1 MSRRSAIVVVAL
13 AGVLAPAC
21 AGIGVREAKRPALF
35 ADWRASA
42 LAADR
47 PSPRTVQTLRIYDL
61 DHVYDRDPDGAARR
75 LHAEAVRDPQPD
87 TLFALAELSYL
98 RGQAVG
104 KKHPDDALRYY
115 VRCCAYAQHYLLA
128 SCVDGE
134 QTLSNAP
141 PANTTVSARAAGNEA
156 ARPPDLLPPMAR
168 VLPVAPPLTP
178 RDAFDPRFR
187 LACNLYNAGLA
198 QCLRAAQKAGR
209 LDTRTALR
217 LPTPDGGEDRVPVLH
232 VGFDWKPGE
241 FGKLAFCEDYEVVGL
256 ANLYRDYGLGVP
268 LIGNLAADADHGYYA
283 RQLQFPVTALIRF
296 EGGLADLDRA
306 DAARL
311 ELYNPRTIQAARL
324 GGHAVPLEADLT
336 TPIASFLNQYPADRI
351 ALTGFFDADRLRG
364 RAGIK
369 FLEPY
374 QPGKIPVL
382 LVHGLL
388 SSPVTWAPLFNDL
401 QADPALRERFQF
413 WVYFYPTGDPYLAT
427 AADLRRSL
435 DKLRSDLDPQHRDPA
450 LDQMVLVGHSMGG
463 LVSHLQTVDGGDDF
477 WRLVSDEPI
486 QQVKAD
492 EKVDDL
498 EETFYFHRRTDVRRV
513 IFLGTPHRGS
523 RLSPSLPARLAR
535 RFIRAPQDLV
545 AEAADLT
552 AENPALKYRQL
563 PSSVDLLAPNA
574 PALEILADR
583 PRPPGVHYHSVI
595 GVAPKCTAVVE
606 RWLAGD
612 ADEPGD
618 GVVPVKSAHL
628 DGVDS
633 ELVVPADHFHVHQHP
648 LAVREVRR
656 ILLEHAAA
664 SGLPVPRQ

>member
-1 MSRRSAIVVVAL
+1 MSRPLIVVVAL
-13 AGVLAPAC
+13 LPAC

-61 DHVYDRDPDGAARR
+61 DRAHDRDPDDAARR
-75 LHAEAVRDPQPD
+75 LHAVAVADPQPD

-98 RGQAVG
+98 RGNAVG
-104 KKHPDDALRYY
+104 KKRPDDALRYY
-115 VRCCAYAQHYLLA
+115 VRCCAYAQHYLLS
-128 SCVDGE
+128 SCVD
-134 QTLSNAP
+134 QTPNPKSQTPNPDFVGNCDLGFV
-141 PANTTVSARAAGNEA
+141 TSAGRGV
-156 ARPPDLLPPMAR
+156 P
-168 VLPVAPPLTP
+168 PPLTP

-187 LACNLYNAGLA
+187 LACNLYNAGLS

-217 LPTPDGGEDRVPVLH
+217 LPASDGRGEDRVPVLH
-232 VGFDWKPGE
+232 VGFAWKPGE

-283 RQLQFPVTALIRF
+283 RQLQFPITALIRF

-311 ELYNPRTIQAARL
+311 ELYNPRTVQAARL

-336 TPIASFLNQYPADRI
+336 TPIASFLDQYPADKL

-427 AADLRRSL
+427 AADLRQSL
-435 DKLRSDLDPQHRDPA
+435 DKLRADIDPRHTDPA

-486 QQVKAD
+486 KQVKA
-492 EKVDDL
+492 EAGVEGQL
-498 EETFYFHRRTDVRRV
+498 EDTFYFHRRTDVRRV
-513 IFLGTPHRGS
+513 IFLGTPHHGS

-535 RFIRAPQDLV
+535 RFIRAPQEFA
-545 AEAADLT
+545 AEAADLA

-583 PRPPGVHYHSVI
+583 PRPPEVHYHSVI
-595 GVAPKCTAVVE
+595 GVAPKSSAVVE

-612 ADEPGD
+612 ANEPGD
-618 GVVPVKSAHL
+618 GVVPAASAHL
-628 DGVDS
+628 AAAES

-664 SGLPVPRQ
+664 SGLPVPR

>member
-1 MSRRSAIVVVAL
+1 MSRRAARLIVAL
-13 AGVLAPAC
+13 LVALAPAC
-21 AGIGVREAKRPALF
+21 GGIGVREVKRPALF

-61 DHVYDRDPDGAARR
+61 DRAYDRDPEDATRR
-75 LHAEAVRDPQPD
+75 LHLVAVADPQPD
-87 TLFALAELSYL
+87 TLFALAELHYV
-98 RGQAVG
+98 RGQSLD
-104 KKHPDDALRYY
+104 KRHPDEALRHY
-115 VRCCAYAQHYLLA
+115 VRCCAYAQYYLM
-128 SCVDGE
+128 SSSVDGPSE
-134 QTLSNAP
+134 
-141 PANTTVSARAAGNEA
+141 PARQRVEPASRALGLGQ
-156 ARPPDLLPPMAR
+156 RPPTA
-168 VLPVAPPLTP
+168 LTP

-198 QCLRAAQKAGR
+198 QCLRSAQKTGR
-209 LDTRTALR
+209 LDTRAVLR
-217 LPTPDGGEDRVPVLH
+217 LPTSDGGDDCVPVTH
-232 VGFDWKPGE
+232 VGFAWKPGE

-268 LIGNLAADADHGYYA
+268 LIGSLSPEAETQQGYYA
-283 RQLQFPVTALIRF
+283 RQLKFPVTAMIRF
-296 EGGLADLDRA
+296 EGGLAELDRA

-324 GGHAVPLEADLT
+324 GGHAVPLETDLT
-336 TPIASFLNQYPADRI
+336 TPIASFLDQYPADRL
-351 ALTGFFDADRLRG
+351 AYTGFFRADSVRG
-364 RAGIK
+364 KTGVK

-388 SSPVTWAPLFNDL
+388 SSPVTWAPMFNDL

-427 AADLRRSL
+427 AADLRRGL
-435 DKLRSDLDPQHRDPA
+435 DKLRADVDPQHRDPA

-463 LVSHLQTVDGGDDF
+463 LVSHLQTVEGGDDF
-477 WRLVSDEPI
+477 WKLVSNEPI
-486 QQVKAD
+486 QQVKAED
-492 EKVDDL
+492 GVHEQL
-498 EETFYFHRRTDVRRV
+498 EDTFYFHRRTDVRRV

-523 RLSPSLPARLAR
+523 RLSPSLPARLAQ
-535 RFIRAPQDLV
+535 RFIKAPKDML
-545 AEAADLT
+545 AEASDLT
-552 AENPALKYRQL
+552 ALNPTLKYRQL
-563 PSSVDLLAPNA
+563 PTSVDLLAPNA

-583 PRPPGVHYHSVI
+583 PRPPEVHYHSVI
-595 GVAPKCTAVVE
+595 GIAPKGSAVVE
-606 RWLAGD
+606 QWLAGD
-612 ADEPGD
+612 SEPGD
-618 GVVPVKSAHL
+618 GVVPVKSAQL
-628 DGVDS
+628 PGVDS

-664 SGLPVPRQ
+664 SGLPVPRE

>member
-1 MSRRSAIVVVAL
+1 MSRRFARLVIAL
-13 AGVLAPAC
+13 LVVLAPAC
-21 AGIGVREAKRPALF
+21 GGIGVREAKRPALF

-61 DHVYDRDPDGAARR
+61 DRVYDRDPDDATRR
-75 LHAEAVRDPQPD
+75 LHTVAVADPQPD
-87 TLFALAELSYL
+87 TLFALAELHYV
-98 RGQAVG
+98 RGQVVD
-104 KKHPDDALRYY
+104 KKHPDEALRHY
-115 VRCCAYAQHYLLA
+115 VRCCAYAQYYLLS
-128 SCVDGE
+128 SCVESPQSSGPDSLRL
-134 QTLSNAP
+134 T
-141 PANTTVSARAAGNEA
+141 SASATA
-156 ARPPDLLPPMAR
+156 
-168 VLPVAPPLTP
+168 LTP

-198 QCLRAAQKAGR
+198 QCLRSAQKTGR
-209 LDTRTALR
+209 LDTRAVLR
-217 LPTPDGGEDRVPVLH
+217 LPANDGGDDCVPIVH
-232 VGFDWKPGE
+232 VGFAWKPGE

-268 LIGNLAADADHGYYA
+268 LIGSLAADANTDHGYYA
-283 RQLQFPVTALIRF
+283 SQLRFPITAMIRF
-296 EGGLADLDRA
+296 DGGLADLDRA

-336 TPIASFLNQYPADRI
+336 TPIASFLDQYPADKL
-351 ALTGFFDADRLRG
+351 AYTGFFRADKLRG
-364 RAGIK
+364 SAGVK

-388 SSPVTWAPLFNDL
+388 SSPVTWAPMFNDL

-427 AADLRRSL
+427 AADLRRGL
-435 DKLRSDLDPQHRDPA
+435 DKLRSEIDPRHTDPA

-486 QQVKAD
+486 QQVKAED
-492 EKVDDL
+492 PVREQL
-498 EETFYFHRRTDVRRV
+498 QNTFYFHRRTDVRRV

-523 RLSPSLPARLAR
+523 RLTPSFPVRLAQ
-535 RFIRAPQDLV
+535 RFMRTPELML

-552 AENPALKYRQL
+552 AENPNLKYRQL
-563 PSSVDLLAPNA
+563 PTSVDLLAPDA

-583 PRPPGVHYHSVI
+583 PKPPEVHYHSVI
-595 GVAPKCTAVVE
+595 GMAPKGSVVVE

-612 ADEPGD
+612 TGDVGD
-618 GVVPVKSAHL
+618 GIVPASSAHL
-628 DGVDS
+628 PGVDS
-633 ELVVPADHFHVHQHP
+633 ELVVPADHYHVHQHP

-656 ILLEHAAA
+656 ILLEHAAS
-664 SGLPVPRQ
+664 SGLPVPR

>member
-1 MSRRSAIVVVAL
+1 MSRRLVLVVVAL
-13 AGVLAPAC
+13 LAPAC
-21 AGIGVREAKRPALF
+21 GGIGVREAKRPTLF
-35 ADWRASA
+35 ADWKASA

-47 PSPRTVQTLRIYDL
+47 PSPRTIQTLRIYDL
-61 DHVYDRDPDGAARR
+61 DHVYDRDPED
-75 LHAEAVRDPQPD
+75 AVRKLHGVAVADPQPD
-87 TLFALAELSYL
+87 TLFALAELQYL

-104 KKHPDDALRYY
+104 KKHPDEALRHY

-128 SCVDGE
+128 SCVEVREGE
-134 QTLSNAP
+134 APAEPLASTARQEPRP
-141 PANTTVSARAAGNEA
+141 PA
-156 ARPPDLLPPMAR
+156 LLPLR
-168 VLPVAPPLTP
+168 DTPLTP

-198 QCLRAAQKAGR
+198 QCLRSAQKVGR
-209 LDTRTALR
+209 LDSRAALK
-217 LPTPDGGEDRVPVLH
+217 LPGDDGVDDCVPVVH
-232 VGFDWKPGE
+232 VGFAWKPGE

-268 LIGNLAADADHGYYA
+268 LIGGLASDVETDHGYYA
-283 RQLQFPVTALIRF
+283 RQLRFPVTALIRF

-324 GGHAVPLEADLT
+324 GRHAVPLESDLT
-336 TPIASFLNQYPADRI
+336 TPLASFLDQYPADRL
-351 ALTGFFDADRLRG
+351 AYTGFFRADKLRG
-364 RAGIK
+364 MAGVK

-388 SSPVTWAPLFNDL
+388 SSPVTWAPMFNDL

-427 AADLRRSL
+427 AADLRRNL
-435 DKLRSDLDPQHRDPA
+435 DKIRTDLDPRGRDPA
-450 LDQMVLVGHSMGG
+450 LDQLVLVGHSMGG

-477 WRLVSDEPI
+477 WKLVSDEPI
-486 QQVKAD
+486 KQVKAD
-492 EKVDDL
+492 ESVEGQL
-498 EETFYFHRRTDVRRV
+498 EDTFYFHKRTDVRRV

-535 RFIRAPQDLV
+535 RFIRAPDLLM
-545 AEAADLT
+545 AEAADV
-552 AENPALKYRQL
+552 AAQNPNLKYRQL
-563 PSSVDLLAPNA
+563 PNSVDLLAPHA

-583 PRPPGVHYHSVI
+583 PRPAGVHYHSVI
-595 GVAPKCTAVVE
+595 GVAPKGSAVIE

-612 ADEPGD
+612 GNEPSD
-618 GVVPVKSAHL
+618 GVVPVASARL
-628 DGVDS
+628 AGVDS

-664 SGLPVPRQ
+664 SGLPAPRQ